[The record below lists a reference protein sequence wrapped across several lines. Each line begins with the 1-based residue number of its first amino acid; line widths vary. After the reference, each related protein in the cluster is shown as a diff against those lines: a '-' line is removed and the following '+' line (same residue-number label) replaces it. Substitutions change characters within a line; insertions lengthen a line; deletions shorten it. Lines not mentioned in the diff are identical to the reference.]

1 MCRLFIAGCS
11 NESCISIIMIYWRRE
26 GVNLLWGGGIGQF
39 VSDNF
44 PEKNLPGGIFLRGNS
59 EGGGDFSDTTKYILV

>member
-1 MCRLFIAGCS
+1 
-11 NESCISIIMIYWRRE
+11 MIYWRRE

-39 VSDNF
+39 VSDYF
-44 PEKNLPGGIFLRGNS
+44 PGKNLPGGIFLRGNS